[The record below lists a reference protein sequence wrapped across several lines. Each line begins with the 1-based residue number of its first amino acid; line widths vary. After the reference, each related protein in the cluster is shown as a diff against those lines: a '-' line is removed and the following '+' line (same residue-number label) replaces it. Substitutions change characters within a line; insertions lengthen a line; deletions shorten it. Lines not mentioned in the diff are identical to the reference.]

1 MNQDSNKIIVK
12 EIMDKIE
19 AEGEKK
25 TITLTAQT
33 TDLKSK
39 QFGDALI
46 SIMQDGANEF
56 KEKTGRNMTYS
67 EMREMFG

>member
-25 TITLTAQT
+25 TINLTTQT
-33 TDLKSK
+33 TDFKSK
-39 QFGDALI
+39 QFGDSLI
-46 SIMQDGANEF
+46 SIIQDGANEF
-56 KEKTGRNMTYS
+56 KVKTGRNMTYS

>member
-1 MNQDSNKIIVK
+1 MNPDPNKIIVK

-19 AEGEKK
+19 TEGEKK
-25 TITLTAQT
+25 VINLTTQT
-33 TDLKSK
+33 TGLKSK

-46 SIMQDGANEF
+46 SIIQDGANEF
-56 KEKTGRNMTYS
+56 KEKTGKNMTYS